1 MPERRKMLEE
11 VHRLVKELLQ
21 KWDDRPLKIDLAR
34 WEKRLEKVLHMVKR
48 HGRLPKAKTEK
59 PEHQWLWRQL
69 RRLDTLPPELAKR
82 LCGSHPWIAAEAARR
97 SEQKANVK
105 KESLRF

>member
-1 MPERRKMLEE
+1 M
-11 VHRLVKELLQ
+11 KELLQ
-21 KWDDRPLKIDLAR
+21 EWDDRPLKIVLAR
-34 WEKRLEKVLHMVKR
+34 WEKRLEKVLHIVEKHR
-48 HGRLPKAKTEK
+48 RLPKAKTERT
-59 PEHQWLWRQL
+59 EYRWLGKQL